1 MNLSVSS
8 LSLSRLQSTFWSE
21 VERLAGLR
29 GHSYVSPLSREVARA
44 VFNAGLLA
52 LEDRDRGNRVHRT
65 LASGTGTGKTSYA
78 GAFASALLKTDPTVS
93 VLFVCADIRQA
104 DETYRELSRLV
115 DPEEMAIWTSGH
127 DAGTPLEKIRSS
139 NDGFEPTV
147 PRFWKGDLNTHRL
160 AVVTHRLYTERRG
173 ERGLGYW
180 DKPRTVHMIDERLDE
195 VQIIDIDQGDAAKAR
210 DAAVTVEGEDAPV
223 TKALHDLH
231 AHLNTLW
238 ETGAMREGTPFEAMR
253 NTALDWFVSEEAR
266 DAQRHAKTP
275 AIAEAIAFGRSLV
288 TGHAFLARYPEAS
301 KGGRFLGYRLVLPVI
316 PGSVLMD
323 GSSDIDGVNQI
334 ATWRAPVKPPG
345 VSFNRLSIK
354 HIPFP
359 VVDPDGYKK
368 TVAQIMESADL
379 SRRYA
384 KWLMA
389 TVVTETDPGEH
400 VLVITHR
407 NLIDQERLPKHLTF
421 DDPLVMEGGR
431 KVAFLTYG
439 RGIGSNSFKAA
450 TTVVVAGEFYRPHRV
465 TMGSVL
471 GLANVTADHPYLG
484 EMGNVNTRH
493 SLFTTIKNGHLLR
506 WIKQLAMRGAA
517 RNFDDN
523 GICGRMKLVAIGDLD
538 LWARSYKLI
547 FPGASF
553 DVSEDTK
560 VRAKAA
566 GGSKAV
572 AAYILAHKSDGFTS
586 KELCEGSGITPAHLA
601 KYLKAPIVKSA
612 LASAGVTYEPG
623 KGRAPS
629 RFVRWAPEAI
639 AA

>member
-1 MNLSVSS
+1 MNDMVATKAQDTPTSVTSS
-8 LSLSRLQSTFWSE
+8 Q
-21 VERLAGLR
+21 
-29 GHSYVSPLSREVARA
+29 ARR
-44 VFNAGLLA
+44 N
-52 LEDRDRGNRVHRT
+52 DRDQGCRISSGPAVLCRT
-65 LASGTGTGKTSYA
+65 KGRTYDRSRPKRSDRRNPLAKRPS
-78 GAFASALLKTDPTVS
+78 
-93 VLFVCADIRQA
+93 
-104 DETYRELSRLV
+104 TY
-115 DPEEMAIWTSGH
+115 
-127 DAGTPLEKIRSS
+127 
-139 NDGFEPTV
+139 DGFEPTV

-210 DAAVTVEGEDAPV
+210 DAAVMVEGEDAPV

-253 NTALDWFVSEEAR
+253 NTALDWFASEEAR

-345 VSFNRLSIK
+345 VSFDRLSIK

-368 TVAQIMESADL
+368 TVAHIMESADL

-389 TVVTETDPGEH
+389 TVLAETEPGEH

-421 DDPLVMEGGR
+421 DDPLVMEDGR

-439 RGIGSNSFKAA
+439 RGIGSNSFKVA

-465 TMGSVL
+465 TMG
-471 GLANVTADHPYLG
+471 
-484 EMGNVNTRH
+484 
-493 SLFTTIKNGHLLR
+493 LF
-506 WIKQLAMRGAA
+506 
-517 RNFDDN
+517 
-523 GICGRMKLVAIGDLD
+523 
-538 LWARSYKLI
+538 S
-547 FPGASF
+547 
-553 DVSEDTK
+553 
-560 VRAKAA
+560 
-566 GGSKAV
+566 
-572 AAYILAHKSDGFTS
+572 
-586 KELCEGSGITPAHLA
+586 ELCERHRRSSLPRRNGEREDEALPLHDDQERSPA
-601 KYLKAPIVKSA
+601 A
-612 LASAGVTYEPG
+612 LDQ
-623 KGRAPS
+623 
-629 RFVRWAPEAI
+629 
-639 AA
+639 AACDARGCPQLR